1 MDLLRL
7 FFQRHSLTARVCVYL
22 SVAIALFLVAA
33 GSIPAQ
39 TSAISIPL
47 LLPSAIAFDA
57 SGNLYIAETRKH
69 IVRKVDPSGNM
80 TTVAGTGTQGYG
92 GDTGPAS
99 LALLDS
105 PEGLA
110 VDTTGLYIADT
121 HNHRIRR
128 VDLASG
134 IITTIAGTSTAGA
147 GGDNALARRA
157 TLNRPVALALDAKSN
172 LYLAD
177 AGSHR
182 VRRIDATTE
191 IITTVAGVGIQGYGG
206 DGGSALSAL
215 FDSPEGLAVDA
226 SGNLYLSDTHN
237 QRIRR
242 VDVANGTITTI
253 AGTGSFGYAGDSG
266 ASAAA
271 RLALPRGL
279 SVDSQGNI
287 YIADSANHRVRR
299 IDVATG
305 EISTIAGDGTQGFA
319 GVGGAPEKSSLSSPR
334 ATVLSTAGPVT
345 IADTGNGRV
354 RQVSGGSIQTI
365 AGLGAAT
372 PVSLVISGDTA
383 ITYGSG
389 QIAAT
394 LISPGQATGA
404 VIFSDQFTGN
414 SGSTVKVPVASNA
427 AVLDTSILPA
437 GEHIITAA
445 YGGDSTH
452 MGAQS
457 TKFSLTINPL
467 PITALISPASLQY
480 GEAIPL
486 ITGGLVGVLSRDQ
499 SVVSVS
505 VSADASAHPLVGTYP
520 LKAVLRGPAAGNYTL
535 SEQPVLTITKAL
547 TATAITATTA
557 SLATATSADAEQPVL
572 LRAHVTSATSGTP
585 TGTIILS
592 DGGALLA
599 AGNAN
604 ASGDLT
610 FTTSALSTGPHSLY
624 ATYSGDPNFLS
635 STSPTALFTVSAPTQ
650 EPGDFTLASSSATTQ
665 TIVSGSS
672 ANFSFVV
679 HTQGSLSSPVSLTAS
694 GFPDLSTASFNPGNI
709 PAGTVSGNVTMT
721 IATPKTAQL
730 SRGKDLAGFLVL
742 VLPCVTAS
750 RRRTIRTLLVVLL
763 TAPLLLTSGCGDRV
777 RTGTNT
783 ETPTKSYTITVIGT
797 ATDNTGAKLQ
807 HTTTVTLILQAVS

>member
-1 MDLLRL
+1 MGSPRL
-7 FFQRHSLTARVCVYL
+7 FLQRRLTTRVCVCL
-22 SVAIALFLVAA
+22 SVAAIVSFLATA

-39 TSAISIPL
+39 TSAISVPL

-57 SGNLYIAETRKH
+57 SGNLYIAETAKH
-69 IVRKVDPSGNM
+69 VIRKVDASGNM
-80 TTVAGTGTQGYG
+80 TTVAGTGTQGYD
-92 GDTGPAS
+92 GDNGQAT

-105 PEGLA
+105 PGGLA
-110 VDTTGLYIADT
+110 VDATGLYIADT
-121 HNHRIRR
+121 HNHRIRK

-134 IITTIAGTSTAGA
+134 IITTIAGISTAGA
-147 GGDNALARRA
+147 GGDNDLARKA
-157 TLNRPVALALDAKSN
+157 MLDRPVALTLDAKSN

-182 VRRIDATTE
+182 VRRIDAVTG
-191 IITTVAGVGIQGYGG
+191 IITTVAGAGIQGYGG
-206 DGGSALSAL
+206 DSRSALSAL
-215 FDSPEGLAVDA
+215 LDSPEGLAVDT

-253 AGTGSFGYAGDSG
+253 AGTGGFGYAGDLG

-287 YIADSANHRVRR
+287 YVADSANHRVRR
-299 IDVATG
+299 IDIATG
-305 EISTIAGDGTQGFA
+305 EISTIAGDGKQGFA
-319 GVGGAPEKSSLSSPR
+319 GDGGAPEKSSLSSPR
-334 ATVLSTAGPVT
+334 ATGLSTAGQVT

-372 PVSLVISGDTA
+372 PVSLVISGDAA

-394 LISPGQATGA
+394 LISPGQTTGA

-414 SGSTVKVPVASNA
+414 SGSTVTVPVASNA
-427 AVLDTSILPA
+427 AVLDTSTLPA

-452 MGAQS
+452 LGAQS
-457 TKFSLTINPL
+457 AKFSLTIHPL

-480 GEAIPL
+480 GEEIPP

-499 SVVSVS
+499 SAVSVS
-505 VSADASAHPLVGTYP
+505 VSADASAHPSAGSYP
-520 LKAVLRGPAAGNYTL
+520 LKAILTGAAAGNYTL
-535 SEQPVLTITKAL
+535 SDQPVLTITKAR

-557 SLATATSADAEQPVL
+557 SLATATSADAGQPVL

-585 TGTIILS
+585 SGTIILS

-635 STSPTALFTVSAPTQ
+635 STSPSALFTVSAPTQ

-679 HTQGSLSSPVSLTAS
+679 HTQGSLSSPVSLSAS
-694 GFPDLSTASFNPGNI
+694 GFPDLATASFNPGNI

-730 SRGKDLAGFLVL
+730 FREKDLAGFLVL

-750 RRRTIRTLLVVLL
+750 RRRRIRTLLVVLL
-763 TAPLLLTSGCGDRV
+763 TAPLLLISGCGDRV

-807 HTTTVTLILQAVS
+807 HTTTVTLILQAAS